1 MMRLRLLYL
10 ILRKHKWTYL
20 IPIVAIF
27 GLVPL
32 MIYMRARAFGL
43 DVADPY
49 SATQMLV
56 PILSTWWL
64 FLCFK
69 EYIEGDGVELL
80 YTYLPKR
87 KSKLQDIFLLFLWYI
102 LHVSILHF
110 GLSFWFDGMLW
121 ECIRSI
127 VQCYFFVMFYYMMMY
142 LVKSTSISYMV
153 VMVYYFMT
161 MFFCKTYNFRGDQ
174 CFFRRARVSVF
185 IDAYILNGFSGCYKF
200 CNSGLSV
207 KQKLLPPAKII
218 ANLFFSLI

>member
-69 EYIEGDGVELL
+69 EYIEGDGIELL

-87 KSKLQDIFLLFLWYI
+87 KSKLQDIFFLFVWYI

-127 VQCYFFVMFYYMMMY
+127 VQCYFFVMLYYMMMY

-161 MFFCKTYNFRGDQ
+161 MFFARHTIFEVINVFSEEPAYPYLLTHTYLT
-174 CFFRRARVSVF
+174 VF
-185 IDAYILNGFSGCYKF
+185 LVATSFAIVGYLLNRNYYR
-200 CNSGLSV
+200 
-207 KQKLLPPAKII
+207 LLR
-218 ANLFFSLI
+218 

>member
-1 MMRLRLLYL
+1 MRLRLLYL
-10 ILRKHKWTYL
+10 ILRKHKWAYL
-20 IPIVAIF
+20 IPIAAIF

-43 DVADPY
+43 EVTDPY

-56 PILSTWWL
+56 PIMSTWWV

-87 KSKLQDIFLLFLWYI
+87 KSKLHDIFLLFFWYMIHVII
-102 LHVSILHF
+102 LHA
-110 GLSFWFDGMLW
+110 GLSIWFDGMLW

-161 MFFCKTYNFRGDQ
+161 MFFAKHTIFEVINIFTQEPAYLYLLTHTYLT
-174 CFFRRARVSVF
+174 VF
-185 IDAYILNGFSGCYKF
+185 LVATSFAIVGYVLNRNYHR
-200 CNSGLSV
+200 
-207 KQKLLPPAKII
+207 LLR
-218 ANLFFSLI
+218 

>member
-1 MMRLRLLYL
+1 MRLRLLYL
-10 ILRKHKWTYL
+10 ILRKHKWAYL
-20 IPIVAIF
+20 IPIAAIF

-43 DVADPY
+43 EVTDPY

-56 PILSTWWL
+56 PIMSTWWV

-87 KSKLQDIFLLFLWYI
+87 KSKSQDIFLLFFWYMIHVII
-102 LHVSILHF
+102 LHA
-110 GLSFWFDGMLW
+110 GLSIWFDGMLW

-161 MFFCKTYNFRGDQ
+161 MFFAKHTIFEVINIFTQEPAYLYLLTHTYLT
-174 CFFRRARVSVF
+174 VF
-185 IDAYILNGFSGCYKF
+185 LVATSFAIVGYVLNRNYHR
-200 CNSGLSV
+200 
-207 KQKLLPPAKII
+207 LLR
-218 ANLFFSLI
+218 